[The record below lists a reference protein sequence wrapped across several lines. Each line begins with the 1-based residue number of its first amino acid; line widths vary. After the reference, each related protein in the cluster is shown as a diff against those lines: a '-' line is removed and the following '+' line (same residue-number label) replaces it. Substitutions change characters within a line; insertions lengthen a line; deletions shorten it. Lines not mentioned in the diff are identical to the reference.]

1 MRYDKVLKFT
11 EEKEEY
17 DPILG
22 ESVPKELH
30 SEKVKAN
37 LTDAS
42 EKVML
47 VAFGEVRQG
56 SKVARL
62 LRKVSFSPTH
72 AYCGDVKYKVSMKR
86 MLRNKATYILEEV
99 S

>member
-11 EEKEEY
+11 EEKVEY
-17 DPILG
+17 NPILG
-22 ESVPKELH
+22 ESASKELH

-47 VAFGEVRQG
+47 AAFGEVRQG

-62 LRKVSFSPTH
+62 LRGLLFSPTH
-72 AYCGDVKYKVSMKR
+72 VYCEDIKYKVSMKR

-99 S
+99 F

>member
-1 MRYDKVLKFT
+1 MRYDKVLRFT
-11 EEKEEY
+11 EEKEKY
-17 DPILG
+17 DHTLG
-22 ESVPKELH
+22 ESFDKELH

-72 AYCGDVKYKVSMKR
+72 AYCGDVKYKISMKR
-86 MLRNKATYILEEV
+86 LLRNKATYILEEV

>member
-1 MRYDKVLKFT
+1 MRYDKLLRFT

-17 DPILG
+17 DPTLG
-22 ESVPKELH
+22 ESVPEELH

-47 VAFGEVRQG
+47 VAFGEMRQG
-56 SKVARL
+56 SKVARV
-62 LRKVSFSPTH
+62 LRGLSFLPTH
-72 AYCGDVKYKVSMKR
+72 AYCEDVKYKVSMKR
-86 MLRNKATYILEEV
+86 LLKRKATYILEEV

>member
-17 DPILG
+17 NPILG
-22 ESVPKELH
+22 ESASKELH

-42 EKVML
+42 EK
-47 VAFGEVRQG
+47 
-56 SKVARL
+56 
-62 LRKVSFSPTH
+62 
-72 AYCGDVKYKVSMKR
+72 
-86 MLRNKATYILEEV
+86 
-99 S
+99 

>member
-17 DPILG
+17 NPNLG

-37 LTDAS
+37 FTDAS

-62 LRKVSFSPTH
+62 LRGLLFSPTNV
-72 AYCGDVKYKVSMKR
+72 YCEDIKYKVSMKR

>member
-1 MRYDKVLKFT
+1 MRYDKVLKFV

-17 DPILG
+17 DPTLG
-22 ESVPKELH
+22 ESTSKEPH

-62 LRKVSFSPTH
+62 LRGLSFSPTH
-72 AYCGDVKYKVSMKR
+72 AYCGDVKYKVCMKR
-86 MLRNKATYILEEV
+86 LLKHKATYILEEV

>member
-1 MRYDKVLKFT
+1 MRYDKVLRFT

-17 DPILG
+17 DPTLG
-22 ESVPKELH
+22 EAACQDLH
-30 SEKVKAN
+30 SVKVKAN

-47 VAFGEVRQG
+47 VAFGEIRQG

-62 LRKVSFSPTH
+62 LRGISFLPTH
-72 AYCGDVKYKVSMKR
+72 AYCDGVKYKVSMKR
-86 MLRNKATYILEEV
+86 LLKRKATYVLEEV